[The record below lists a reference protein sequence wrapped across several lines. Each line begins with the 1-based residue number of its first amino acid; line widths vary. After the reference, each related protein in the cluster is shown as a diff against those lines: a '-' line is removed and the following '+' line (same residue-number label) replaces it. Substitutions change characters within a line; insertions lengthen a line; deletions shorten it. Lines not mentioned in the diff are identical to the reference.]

1 MEEDGTQNYL
11 VFQLM
16 HKYLK
21 KIGNNDNISSWES
34 KGLSNKVITPPD
46 SKPVPELIY
55 SGKKMYVKF

>member
-1 MEEDGTQNYL
+1 
-11 VFQLM
+11 M

-55 SGKKMYVKF
+55 YGKKMYVKF